1 MYRCACGIDGTS
13 ASAPLWNGII
23 TLLNDWRF
31 NHGQPPVGF
40 INPLL
45 YAKAANPEKSY
56 QLFQDIVTG
65 NNGASEQNTCPNQV
79 RCALALLFYAAQ

>member
-1 MYRCACGIDGTS
+1 MFQLQRVTCDPLFLPCRCGCGIDGTS
-13 ASAPLWNGII
+13 ASAPLWNGVI

-45 YAKAANPEKSY
+45 YSAASSTT
-56 QLFQDIVTG
+56 F
-65 NNGASEQNTCPNQV
+65 QV
-79 RCALALLFYAAQ
+79 RS

>member
-1 MYRCACGIDGTS
+1 VYRCACGIDGTS

-45 YAKAANPEKSY
+45 YANAAIP